1 MLGRPGDYIMEN
13 CNNLC
18 TAAGLY
24 GGGVFRRCG
33 YKSGG
38 AGCITR
44 GRNAGKKRQVKYLPP
59 SSEKATLKIDMSNL
73 TNEQHRNVRRGRN
86 TKCFGFFIWEMGTP
100 SSCPKKTEKSL
111 KYEGARARGMQIKL
125 TRARTFSSFALSL
138 QRMQTNWTCLMQEI
152 HYGVVPMHTGRTTWP
167 LPS

>member
-1 MLGRPGDYIMEN
+1 MNTRMCVSWGDFCIIMLGRPGDYIMEN
-13 CNNLC
+13 CNNLY

-73 TNEQHRNVRRGRN
+73 TNEQHRNVQRA
-86 TKCFGFFIWEMGTP
+86 KKHKVFWFLYFGNGNSEQL
-100 SSCPKKTEKSL
+100 SKETEKSL
-111 KYEGARARGMQIKL
+111 KYEGARARDANQVN
-125 TRARTFSSFALSL
+125 S
-138 QRMQTNWTCLMQEI
+138 
-152 HYGVVPMHTGRTTWP
+152 
-167 LPS
+167 